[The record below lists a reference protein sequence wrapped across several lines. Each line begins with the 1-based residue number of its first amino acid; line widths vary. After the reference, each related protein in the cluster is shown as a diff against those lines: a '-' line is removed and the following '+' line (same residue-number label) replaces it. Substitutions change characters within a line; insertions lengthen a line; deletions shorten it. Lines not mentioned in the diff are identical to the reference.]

1 MLDEIALQAVESIEE
16 KRKPGRPRKIA
27 PWFAAVAK
35 RMADGT
41 TLRMALMWERIQ
53 LDHAEILQLYKNTEF
68 RKMYR
73 LERHLYMLN
82 EYGRKPKTEM
92 ERLRKALE
100 KRIA

>member
-1 MLDEIALQAVESIEE
+1 MPETPAQPIEL

-27 PWFAAVAK
+27 SWFEAVAK

-41 TLRMALMWERIQ
+41 TLRMALMWEG
-53 LDHAEILQLYKNTEF
+53 LKFSDAEIHALYKCAEL
-68 RKMYR
+68 RRMYR

-82 EYGRKPKTEM
+82 DYGRKPQTEM
-92 ERLRKALE
+92 DRLRKALE

>member
-1 MLDEIALQAVESIEE
+1 MNEQHTPKVV
-16 KRKPGRPRKIA
+16 RKQGRPRKVV

-41 TLRMALMWERIQ
+41 TLRLALMWEGLQ
-53 LDHAEILQLYKNTEF
+53 LSHAEMRLLYKNVEF
-68 RKMYR
+68 RRMYR

-82 EYGRKPKTEM
+82 EYGKRPQTEV

>member
-1 MLDEIALQAVESIEE
+1 MPDTPAIQQPIQ

-27 PWFAAVAK
+27 PWFATVAK

-53 LDHAEILQLYKNTEF
+53 LDRTDMRKLYRNLEF
-68 RKMYR
+68 RRMYR

-92 ERLRKALE
+92 ERLRKVLE
-100 KRIA
+100 RRIA